1 MPYFAPEQIETS
13 LVGYEET
20 THTMLISLLAMWQDE
35 FPLDDGTNYAE
46 FGSKQETDLLE
57 RHFSPEG
64 CPPSHP
70 LFVPF
75 YKTQG
80 KSRWR
85 ERTYAQKSLQAQRS
99 RLPEIFVKKP
109 DSRTEWALHRNY
121 VANALRI
128 PEKSIGSPPISL
140 PALAVWIYRNDDLD
154 SIDRATERLVAE
166 FRLDRDGLIG
176 DDSHASVFT
185 REDTF
190 AIGDPREPAA
200 ITTTDLLA
208 VLSRR
213 SSPPETSLQMTTG
226 DDAELKNAGGLVDP
240 DAVSASWDFDV
251 DLLNGIGGLEGM
263 EEAAFSAAAALR
275 AGDHVIF
282 IGPPGTGKTTL
293 AEALCKA
300 ASIPST
306 LSTATES
313 WTTFETIGSY
323 FQAPRN
329 GKEGGEKIDFLPGL
343 MLDAITSG
351 RCLIIDELNRADM
364 DKCFGE
370 FFSIATG
377 QAVTLP
383 FRILTDTGFER
394 IRLMPRPGIVE
405 DDVHPIPVPSWW
417 RLIGA
422 MNDADKGAVRRLSQ
436 AFKRR
441 FACIAVPIP
450 SDDVYR
456 GIIDRAVA
464 DADAPASAPM
474 DQLLGILQDVFATS
488 KAGFASLGQPM
499 GPAIPLTIIRRAT
512 VEWKMDEKRP
522 IGRVLN
528 SVLANAVAPLLS
540 EQTIDRAQVIQVLG
554 SHLESVDRLM
564 EAIAMWSS
572 RTR

>member
-1 MPYFAPEQIETS
+1 MPYFSSKQIEIS
-13 LVGYEET
+13 LVAYEET
-20 THTMLISLLAMWQDE
+20 THTMLISLLAMWQE
-35 FPLDDGTNYAE
+35 KFPLDDDMNYAE
-46 FGSKQETDLLE
+46 FGSKQETDLLQ
-57 RHFSPEG
+57 RYFSPEG
-64 CPPSHP
+64 SPPSHP
-70 LFVPF
+70 LFIPF

-109 DSRTEWALHRNY
+109 DSRTEWALHKDY
-121 VANALRI
+121 VVNALRI
-128 PEKSIGSPPISL
+128 PDRSIGSPPISL
-140 PALAVWIYRNDDLD
+140 PALAVWIYRDVDLA
-154 SIDRATERLVAE
+154 SIDEAADRLVDE
-166 FRLDRDGLIG
+166 FHLDRDGLIG
-176 DDSHASVFT
+176 NGLHTSVFT
-185 REDTF
+185 RKDTF
-190 AIGDPREPAA
+190 DIGDPHEPES

-208 VLSRR
+208 VLSVQ
-213 SSPPETSLQMTTG
+213 SSPPESSLVLSANG
-226 DDAELKNAGGLVDP
+226 NADEKNSGGLVDP
-240 DAVSASWDFDV
+240 DALDASWEFDV
-251 DLLNGIGGLEGM
+251 SLLNGIGGLEGM

-293 AEALCKA
+293 AEALCQA

-323 FQAPRN
+323 FQSPRN
-329 GKEGGEKIDFLPGL
+329 NKEGGEKIDFLPGL
-343 MLDAITSG
+343 MLDAISSG

-377 QAVTLP
+377 QSVTLP

-394 IRLMPRPGIVE
+394 IRLMPKPGIVE
-405 DDVHPIPVPSWW
+405 EDVHPIPVPSWW

-441 FACIAVPIP
+441 FACIPVAIP
-450 SDDVYR
+450 PDDVYR
-456 GIIDRAVA
+456 RILDRAVA
-464 DADAPASAPM
+464 KIDAPASAPM

-488 KAGFASLGQPM
+488 KAGFAGLGQPM
-499 GPAIPLTIIRRAT
+499 GPAIPLTIIRRAA
-512 VEWKMDEKRP
+512 VEWNMDDKRP

-540 EQTIDRAQVIQVLG
+540 ELSIDRTQIMQVLG
-554 SHLESVDRLM
+554 PHIESGDRLM
-564 EAIAMWSS
+564 EAITMWSS
-572 RTR
+572 RRR